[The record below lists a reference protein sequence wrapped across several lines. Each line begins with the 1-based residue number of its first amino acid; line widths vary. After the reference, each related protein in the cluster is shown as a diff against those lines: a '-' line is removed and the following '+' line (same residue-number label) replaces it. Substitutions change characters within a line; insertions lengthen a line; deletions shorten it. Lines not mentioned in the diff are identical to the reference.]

1 MRKRYVVTLS
11 MLLATSQA
19 NAVTMPVS
27 EPNTI
32 SLLGL
37 GAVVAVLVV
46 RYLRRCLQCK
56 RYQRRTY
63 NEKALCRNPVD
74 AAGHIPG

>member
-19 NAVTMPVS
+19 NALTMPVS

-37 GAVVAVLVV
+37 GALVAVLVV
-46 RYLRRCLQCK
+46 RYLRR
-56 RYQRRTY
+56 
-63 NEKALCRNPVD
+63 
-74 AAGHIPG
+74 